1 MDINSEEAQAARDF
15 AAKLVACSADLAH
28 LSKDGTNAHFKYR
41 FVSEAQVK
49 AAVKPVLIKHGLAI
63 MQVTVSMT
71 PDSKPSSACVKVTVV
86 IGDGVHIATFEGI
99 GAGTDSGD
107 KAPMKATAA
116 ALKYALTSAFIIP
129 TNDDPEA
136 DPETDA
142 PKAPKRVA
150 ARAAKSPAAVV
161 GAELRAALDKVAD
174 GRFAGS
180 GRAAPTKQQ
189 DADDG
194 SW

>member
-1 MDINSEEAQAARDF
+1 MANQQDRDEARAF
-15 AAKLVACSADLAH
+15 AEKLVACSADLAH
-28 LSKDGTNAHFKYR
+28 LSKDGTNSHFKYK

-63 MQVTVSMT
+63 TGVNADLQPGGT
-71 PDSKPSSACVKVTVV
+71 PGSACVKVAVT
-86 IGDGVHIATFEGI
+86 IGDGIYFATFDGI
-99 GAGTDSGD
+99 GGGTDSGD

-129 TNDDPEA
+129 TGDDPEG
-136 DPETDA
+136 DPKTDA

-150 ARAAKSPAAVV
+150 ARAGHVKTMDSAIKAK
-161 GAELRAALDKVAD
+161 LDKAAD
-174 GRFAGS
+174 QAGVVPS
-180 GRAAPTKQQ
+180 QKQQ

>member
-28 LSKDGTNAHFKYR
+28 LSKDGTNSHFKYK

-63 MQVTVSMT
+63 TGVNADLQPGGT
-71 PDSKPSSACVKVTVV
+71 PGSACVKVAVT
-86 IGDGVHIATFEGI
+86 IGDGIYFATFEGV
-99 GAGTDSGD
+99 GGGTDSGD